1 MTGYN
6 LSEWTLN
13 ALMPTRL
20 YDEYNIKF
28 VFLF

>member
-1 MTGYN
+1 MTGSN

-13 ALMPTRL
+13 SLMPTRL

>member
-1 MTGYN
+1 MTGSN

-13 ALMPTRL
+13 ALMLTRL
-20 YDEYNIKF
+20 YAKYNIKF